1 MRRQPRALDDG
12 NEADRRRGRVVVLGV
27 LVSRGPALVLG
38 LHVVDLDHLQAAV
51 RGAGGERHAGVLHV
65 HVHAQRRGVADDE
78 HGLALRLRESSSKYR
93 AVESRALHDVLDAV
107 AVALVLDA
115 AEVHLAGRCGRRLRQ
130 RLAAH
135 AVEQAR
141 QHDGDALAAGVDD
154 SGLAQARQ
162 QIGRALHARLGFLDR
177 DGEHRVE
184 GERGVGLRRD
194 GGGLAHDRQHR
205 ALDGLGH
212 RVVGRLRGA
221 AERGA
226 ELRGTER
233 IDALEG
239 VGDAAQHLRE
249 DDAAVAARA
258 EQRRVGERLA
268 DRARPAGLGQ
278 GRVRGAQRE
287 QHVGPGI
294 AVRHGVDVDRVE
306 RLAVGLEPEFGDL
319 EGVAQV
325 RAAEGRIGSCVGR
338 RHRLLRPRSSRA
350 VAPAAAWRSTPSS
363 ATL

>member
-1 MRRQPRALDDG
+1 MCRQPRSLHDG
-12 NEADRRRGRVVVLGV
+12 DEADRRWGRIVVLGV

-38 LHVVDLDHLQAAV
+38 LHVIDLDALQAAA
-51 RGAGGERHAGVLHV
+51 RGARGERHAGVLHV
-65 HVHAQRRGVADDE
+65 HVHTQRRGVADDE
-78 HGLALRLRESSSKYR
+78 HGLAPRFHESSSKYR
-93 AVESRALHDVLDAV
+93 AIESRALHDVFDAV
-107 AVALVLDA
+107 AVTLVLDT
-115 AEVHLAGRCGRRLRQ
+115 AEVHLGRCGRRLRQ
-130 RLAAH
+130 RLAAD

-141 QHDGDALAAGVDD
+141 QHDGDTLAAGVDD

-177 DGEHRVE
+177 DREQRVE

-268 DRARPAGLGQ
+268 DRARPAGLRQ
-278 GRVRGAQRE
+278 GRVRGAQRK

-294 AVRHGVDVDRVE
+294 AIRHGVDVDRVE

-319 EGVAQV
+319 EGMAQV

-338 RHRLLRPRSSRA
+338 RHRVLRPRSSRA
-350 VAPAAAWRSTPSS
+350 VATAAAWRSTPSD